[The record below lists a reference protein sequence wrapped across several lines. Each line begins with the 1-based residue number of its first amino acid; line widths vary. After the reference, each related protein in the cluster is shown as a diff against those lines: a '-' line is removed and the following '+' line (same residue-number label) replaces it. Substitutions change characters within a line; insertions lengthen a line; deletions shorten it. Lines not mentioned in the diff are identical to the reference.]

1 MVSYKKYMYLI
12 GALGF
17 GLLFLCIPKFGP
29 GEILNAKYTIF
40 LLLMTIAELQTLKV
54 NNDHFNIEFCF
65 VYSAIFI
72 FGVVPT
78 ALMKAICTL
87 GCQIYIRFKNGY
99 DDAAERIIF
108 NVGQYII
115 SFFSAVGI
123 YFYAKQRYAW
133 GHPLYEMTLQGAA
146 IIIYFMINNLLVQCL
161 FALKYH
167 RPVFKNFY
175 KFLAQNFPSY
185 LLSVPFGVTAV
196 IMYRND
202 GFLQTLLVLSVYIAV
217 VYIYIL
223 YLNVTN
229 TNRELAALYNM
240 SVTITSILDVEK
252 VMDIVLDSIGNIA
265 PWDSACLYVYQNGWL
280 VPAIYEGYSDEYFNK
295 LKLKPGQEVAGF
307 SFFTKGQIINNCHK
321 YPKLREMS
329 ICPPNAKSLIAVP
342 FVINKELIGGIVL
355 TCRKNNVYRQKHLTL
370 LWILASQAAVAMK
383 NAQLFSRTTQRAICD
398 GLTGLYNYAYL
409 YSELERQME
418 SVKTTGG
425 FFSLIMID
433 VDRFKTYNDMYGH
446 IIGDT
451 ILKNLAGILKKNVRD
466 KDIIGRYGGEEF
478 LIILPGIQA
487 FDAVKIA
494 ERIRGV
500 IENTPLAR
508 VGNKN
513 IYITISAGI
522 ASYPTD
528 AQTVE
533 DLVNKA
539 DRAMIF
545 GAKQKGRNK
554 VVMFRPNMNLDN

>member
-1 MVSYKKYMYLI
+1 
-12 GALGF
+12 
-17 GLLFLCIPKFGP
+17 
-29 GEILNAKYTIF
+29 
-40 LLLMTIAELQTLKV
+40 
-54 NNDHFNIEFCF
+54 
-65 VYSAIFI
+65 
-72 FGVVPT
+72 
-78 ALMKAICTL
+78 
-87 GCQIYIRFKNGY
+87 
-99 DDAAERIIF
+99 
-108 NVGQYII
+108 
-115 SFFSAVGI
+115 
-123 YFYAKQRYAW
+123 
-133 GHPLYEMTLQGAA
+133 
-146 IIIYFMINNLLVQCL
+146 
-161 FALKYH
+161 
-167 RPVFKNFY
+167 
-175 KFLAQNFPSY
+175 
-185 LLSVPFGVTAV
+185 
-196 IMYRND
+196 
-202 GFLQTLLVLSVYIAV
+202 
-217 VYIYIL
+217 
-223 YLNVTN
+223 
-229 TNRELAALYNM
+229 
-240 SVTITSILDVEK
+240 
-252 VMDIVLDSIGNIA
+252 
-265 PWDSACLYVYQNGWL
+265 
-280 VPAIYEGYSDEYFNK
+280 
-295 LKLKPGQEVAGF
+295 
-307 SFFTKGQIINNCHK
+307 
-321 YPKLREMS
+321 MS

-508 VGNKN
+508 VSNKN